1 MEFLKK
7 NIALIISIALSY
19 TIFNTTGEYWPN
31 IVHKLLGI
39 DPDWSATK
47 YKLPILILA
56 FLAVFAMK
64 YTFFIRNYKQK
75 LKNHIQKH
83 QFRR

>member
-7 NIALIISIALSY
+7 NIALIISIALDY
-19 TIFNTTGEYWPN
+19 TIFNTTREYWPN
-31 IVHKLLGI
+31 IAHKLFGI

-56 FLAVFAMK
+56 FLLLPGVRWVTK
-64 YTFFIRNYKQK
+64 KIENT
-75 LKNHIQKH
+75 
-83 QFRR
+83 

>member
-7 NIALIISIALSY
+7 NIALIISIVLAY

-31 IVHKLLGI
+31 IANKLFGI

-56 FLAVFAMK
+56 FLLLPGVRWVTK
-64 YTFFIRNYKQK
+64 KIENS
-75 LKNHIQKH
+75 
-83 QFRR
+83 

>member
-19 TIFNTTGEYWPN
+19 TIFNTTGQSCPH
-31 IVHKLLGI
+31 IVHKLFGI

-56 FLAVFAMK
+56 FLLLPGVRWVTK
-64 YTFFIRNYKQK
+64 KIENS
-75 LKNHIQKH
+75 
-83 QFRR
+83 

>member
-7 NIALIISIALSY
+7 NIALIISIALAY

-31 IVHKLLGI
+31 IAHKLLGM

-56 FLAVFAMK
+56 FLLLPGV
-64 YTFFIRNYKQK
+64 RW
-75 LKNHIQKH
+75 LKKKIGNS
-83 QFRR
+83 